1 MNPSAKKRYKDI
13 PFPFVCP
20 ITNRSFDTSKG
31 LSCYVTKTLK
41 IEHEVYYDTYIN
53 HRDNT
58 CFFCGGKGLFI
69 SISKGYRNLCQ
80 NSDCVK
86 KSFNSCSVE
95 GIMYKEM
102 CSKDEAEILF
112 KQHKSQVNELKIR
125 AQDELRKSDP
135 SWDKKRSRNCK
146 EFWLNKGFSEE
157 EALEKTKEVMKE
169 VHEKTSFKL
178 KSNKEKYKTK
188 YPTKVEYY
196 VNKGFSIDE
205 AKKIISERQKT
216 FSLDICVQKY
226 GQVMGEK
233 VFKERQYKWMSNLDS
248 KPIEEKIEISR
259 KKLMNHSGFSKISQK
274 LFWSIFD
281 NFQNN
286 NIRFEELNSEI
297 VRYDKEYKMHYKYDF
312 VDFTTKKCIEFN
324 GDYWHCNPNKYDE
337 SFIHPVSKIKA
348 LDVWKKDEL
357 KIKWMEDRGFKVMT
371 VWEHDYKENPQQVL
385 NKCIEF
391 IHE

>member
-1 MNPSAKKRYKDI
+1 
-13 PFPFVCP
+13 
-20 ITNRSFDTSKG
+20 
-31 LSCYVTKTLK
+31 
-41 IEHEVYYDTYIN
+41 
-53 HRDNT
+53 
-58 CFFCGGKGLFI
+58 
-69 SISKGYRNLCQ
+69 
-80 NSDCVK
+80 
-86 KSFNSCSVE
+86 
-95 GIMYKEM
+95 
-102 CSKDEAEILF
+102 
-112 KQHKSQVNELKIR
+112 
-125 AQDELRKSDP
+125 
-135 SWDKKRSRNCK
+135 
-146 EFWLNKGFSEE
+146 
-157 EALEKTKEVMKE
+157 MKE

-216 FSLDICVQKY
+216 FSLDICIQKY

-248 KPIEEKIEISR
+248 KPIGKKIEISR

-297 VRYDKEYKMHYKYDF
+297 VRYDKEYKLHYKYDF

-337 SFIHPVSKIKA
+337 SFIHLVSKIKA

-371 VWEHDYKENPQQVL
+371 VWEHDYK
-385 NKCIEF
+385 KKSTTSTK
-391 IHE
+391 